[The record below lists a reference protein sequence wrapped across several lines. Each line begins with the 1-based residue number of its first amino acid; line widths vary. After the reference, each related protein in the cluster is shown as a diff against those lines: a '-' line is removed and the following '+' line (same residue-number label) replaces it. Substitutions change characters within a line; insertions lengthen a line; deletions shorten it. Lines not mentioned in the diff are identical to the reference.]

1 MNKKGKLKG
10 MTLTELLIVLAILGI
25 LMLLAFPVLMPIFQK
40 TRSTEAKLNLSHLA
54 TLQKAY
60 FLEHAKYGSDFQAIG
75 FEQEALVTEENGK
88 AHYKVEVLSA
98 SHSDFLARATAVT
111 DFDGDGQFN
120 VWEIDK
126 NGISKEIVED

>member
-1 MNKKGKLKG
+1 MKTKPKLKG

-25 LMLLAFPVLMPIFQK
+25 LMLLAYPVLMPIFQK
-40 TRSTEAKLNLSHLA
+40 TRSTEAKLNLTHLS

-60 FLEHAKYGSDFQAIG
+60 FLEHAKYGDDFQSIG
-75 FEQEALVTEENGK
+75 FEQERLITEANGK
-88 AHYKVEVLSA
+88 AHYKMEIVSA
-98 SHSDFLARATAVT
+98 GPSDYLARATAVT

-126 NGISKEIVED
+126 NGIPTETIVD